1 MASDV
6 FLDWT
11 TEKHRFRSW
20 KMWIWDHMRTEEKR
34 YLVAPLQEETPL
46 PVFATLRFVE
56 HGGIPPNMSKREI
69 QRPILGRSLTSWLAM
84 GSGASVAA
92 AGGVNWCH
100 IWFLLTVF
108 WVKGSETRP
117 KMACLMI
124 SGISDI
130 YHFQESYSFF
140 KTAEG
145 GNAIASYLGRV
156 SVEIHVNGFDWW

>member
-1 MASDV
+1 MWHADFQSRNPHRSSEFVAKDV

-11 TEKHRFRSW
+11 VEKHRFRSW
-20 KMWIWDHMRTEEKR
+20 KMWIWDHMRTEEER
-34 YLVAPLQEETPL
+34 YLVAPLKEETPL
-46 PVFATLRFVE
+46 PVFTTLRFVE
-56 HGGIPPNMSKREI
+56 TGGIPQSISKREI

-108 WVKGSETRP
+108 WVKWSETRP

-124 SGISDI
+124 SGISI
-130 YHFQESYSFF
+130 ISRNH
-140 KTAEG
+140 A
-145 GNAIASYLGRV
+145 V
-156 SVEIHVNGFDWW
+156 SSKYWKGVMP